1 MQNINSDANL
11 QVQLAKAAYTTDQ
24 TPSVELGTANHIAKG
39 IVIDVGAWTD
49 GTHTFDV
56 EESDDAS
63 TWTSVDAADLSQAA
77 PVIDSASDDE
87 QQYYLDYTGT
97 ARYLRAV
104 VVVTGGASTGAV
116 YGIYG
121 LATNA
126 KEAPVR

>member
-11 QVQLAKAAYTTDQ
+11 
-24 TPSVELGTANHIAKG
+24 
-39 IVIDVGAWTD
+39 
-49 GTHTFDV
+49 HTFDV

-63 TWTSVDAADLSQAA
+63 TWTSVDTADLSQAA